1 MYMRNTKNK
10 NLKKIDTGM
19 LHVTEGGAYNVVQK
33 QWFIYKKKKSWCE
46 WKEITT
52 WWQQN
57 TWQKERPGT
66 PFHDQL
72 REFWGKG
79 IITFNHYL

>member
-33 QWFIYKKKKSWCE
+33 QWFIYKKKNLDVNEK
-46 WKEITT
+46 K
-52 WWQQN
+52 
-57 TWQKERPGT
+57 
-66 PFHDQL
+66 
-72 REFWGKG
+72 
-79 IITFNHYL
+79 